1 MKIKEPE
8 ISAVLVEC
16 ADRLIFCATVEFKG
30 TRYIISWD
38 NPAEAEEY
46 LTANAR
52 YVINPK
58 VN

>member
-8 ISAVLVEC
+8 ISAVLMEC
-16 ADRLIFCATVEFKG
+16 ADGMTICAAVEFKG

-38 NPAEAEEY
+38 NPAAAEEY
-46 LTANAR
+46 LRANAR
-52 YVINPK
+52 YVTNQK